1 MRQILVF
8 ISESIF
14 NESDR
19 YKNKTKTRSIRYKLR
34 LNCRAFFELTLLV
47 KTEKYVTLV
56 RNSHAATI
64 SFKGK
69 KRHE

>member
-34 LNCRAFFELTLLV
+34 LTAEFFKLTLLV
-47 KTEKYVTLV
+47 KIEKYVTLV